1 MKVAKICEMA
11 GRQAAI
17 LVAMGKLGIR
27 ELKPKQERVINCL
40 LEGHDA
46 FAALPTGYGKSLLC
60 NATTHILEFLPGLV
74 SYPYGLQYLL
84 QRASKGEPWELL
96 RTLLLIAGC

>member
-1 MKVAKICEMA
+1 MFLSDQNNFIMTFQANHTYVKVAEICEMA

-27 ELKPKQERVINCL
+27 ELKPEQERVINFL

-60 NATTHILEFLPGLV
+60 NATTHLLEFLPGLV
-74 SYPYGLQYLL
+74 
-84 QRASKGEPWELL
+84 
-96 RTLLLIAGC
+96 